1 MQVSW
6 KNNRNRPQDSILFD
20 EIYLLG
26 IIMLTWF
33 LFRLSFIT
41 YLLLLWNVCVP
52 SVLLDTRLEFFG
64 IYWPVIAMDAFVL
77 GWLGA
82 FVARNFKEWKA
93 TMGRWLAP
101 LATAVFVVYNLFML
115 PTLVEWRAIQHAP
128 RAVYEFMW
136 KEKYPDRPLVHLRP
150 GRMISSRWQACVSVE
165 SARFSQTVMEE
176 KNSLEQLFWSE
187 YSRRSSG
194 GMRNALKVAD
204 VLQRRN
210 PDNGEAWAMKALVYG
225 NAVDFGVV
233 PAWEA
238 GNSSRPALEKAL
250 FHAPQSPITD
260 AAYGLLMRHRDT
272 ATAEARLR
280 RCIANEPD
288 FPECHNLLGDLLRK
302 TSRAEQAG
310 SVYQAGLARWPEN
323 GELHISHALY
333 LQETGRVEQALESLR
348 KLATEQP
355 KYPRAHWHL
364 AVMLYEEGR
373 SDEAR
378 EHAVRALELDPEI
391 WNGELFLLEL
401 LKPD

>member
-1 MQVSW
+1 MQVSR
-6 KNNRNRPQDSILFD
+6 KNNSVRPQDSILFD

-41 YLLLLWNVCVP
+41 YVLLFWNVCVP
-52 SVLLDTRLEFFG
+52 STLLDTRLEFFG

-77 GWLGA
+77 AWVGA
-82 FVARNFKEWKA
+82 FVARNAREWR
-93 TMGRWLAP
+93 TSPGRWLVP
-101 LATAVFVVYNLFML
+101 LAMAAFVIYNLSML
-115 PTLVEWRAIQHAP
+115 PTLVEWRAIQHDP
-128 RAVYEFMW
+128 GAVYEFMW

-150 GRMISSRWQACVSVE
+150 GGMISSRWQPCVGVE
-165 SARFSQTVMEE
+165 NARFSHTVMEE
-176 KNSLEQLFWSE
+176 KNSLEQLFWTE
-187 YSRRSSG
+187 YSRRSSD
-194 GMRNALKVAD
+194 GMKNALYVAD
-204 VLQRRN
+204 VLQRRK
-210 PDNGEAWAMKALVYG
+210 PDEGEAWAMKALVYG

-233 PAWEA
+233 PAREA
-238 GNSSRPALEKAL
+238 GISSRRALEKAL
-250 FHAPQSPITD
+250 FHAPQSPVTD
-260 AAYGLLMRHRDT
+260 AAYGLLMRQRDT

-302 TSRAEQAG
+302 TDRAEQAG
-310 SVYQAGLARWPEN
+310 SVYQEGLSRWPEN
-323 GELHISHALY
+323 GELHVSYALY

-348 KLATEQP
+348 KLVTEQP
-355 KYPRAHWHL
+355 HYSRAHWHL

-391 WNGELFLLEL
+391 WNGELLLLEL